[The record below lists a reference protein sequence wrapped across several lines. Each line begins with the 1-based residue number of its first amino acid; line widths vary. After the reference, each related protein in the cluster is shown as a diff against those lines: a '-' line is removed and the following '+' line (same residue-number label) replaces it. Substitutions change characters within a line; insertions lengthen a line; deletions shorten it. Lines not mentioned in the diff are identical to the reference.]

1 MRGKKKIPWIVAV
14 VVLVAAVLAYAFW
27 PSKRDADTGTA
38 TTIVVAKGSLVET
51 ASASGTIE
59 PRVQVEV
66 KSRLAGTVTHV
77 LVSEGDAVAVGDLL
91 FRLDPVDATR
101 TVAEARAGVRQ
112 SAAELAQARAN
123 LAVAETQAD
132 DARTT
137 REVRARGSEL
147 GLVSAEEDRTA
158 NRELTVADTNVQ
170 LRRAQIQASSAGLA
184 SARLNVADAERRLAE
199 TEIRAPIAGTVLSV
213 DVEVGSIVPSAVT
226 NVGGGTAL
234 VTLADLTNLRVIGL
248 IDEAQIGRV
257 AVGQAVAIRVD
268 AYPDRIFTGRV
279 DRVSPLGREESNV
292 VTFEVEVEV
301 TDADKNLLRSGM
313 SADLEIET
321 SRLTDVLLVP
331 LEAIQ
336 TSAGRRTVRL
346 QSGESRAIRTGASD
360 GRHIVV
366 LSGLREGDRLL
377 VGVTTGE
384 PASSSSS
391 PLSFGPPR
399 RPGSSGS
406 SRPSGGPR

>member
-1 MRGKKKIPWIVAV
+1 MTSKKKLLFVAGALLASGLAAYFLWPKEPSSNATGATV
-14 VVLVAAVLAYAFW
+14 VVV
-27 PSKRDADTGTA
+27 S
-38 TTIVVAKGSLVET
+38 KGSIVET

-66 KSRLAGTVTHV
+66 KSRIAGTVLAV
-77 LVSEGDAVAVGDLL
+77 EVSEGDSVAVGDLL
-91 FRLDPVDATR
+91 FRLDPVDARR

-123 LAVAETQAD
+123 LAVAETQAE

-147 GLVSAEEDRTA
+147 GLVSAEEDRA
-158 NRELTVADTNVQ
+158 SNRELTVAATTVE
-170 LRRAQIQASSAGLA
+170 LRRAQIQASAAGVA
-184 SARLNVADAERRLAE
+184 SARLNVADAERRLSE

-213 DVEVGSIVPSAVT
+213 DVEVGTIVPSAVT

-301 TDADKNLLRSGM
+301 TDAEKNLLRSGM

-321 SRLTDVLLVP
+321 SRLADVLLVP

-336 TSAGRRTVRL
+336 TTGGRRTVRL
-346 QSGESRAIRTGASD
+346 ESGEQRAIRTGASD
-360 GRHIVV
+360 GRSIVV
-366 LSGLREGDRLL
+366 LSGLRQGDRLL
-377 VGVTTGE
+377 VGGVAPEG
-384 PASSSSS
+384 AARSSS

-399 RPGSSGS
+399 RSSSSMAGSSG
-406 SRPSGGPR
+406 GGPR